1 MGRRERLRWGGGQR
15 GGRGGE
21 LARARSGRG
30 GGGREG
36 G

>member
-1 MGRRERLRWGGGQR
+1 MARRERLRSGGEQR
-15 GGRGGE
+15 GGGGGE

-30 GGGREG
+30 GGCREG